1 MLAEKSS
8 TTFTGQTARHELF
21 GKVWEAPHQKA
32 VVCIIHGFGE
42 HLGRYTHVA
51 EYFNEKNIIF
61 ENSYF
66 KNVNS
71 FITLN
76 HLLCNSYH
84 SMYTLRVTTLQ

>member
-21 GKVWEAPHQKA
+21 GKVWKAPDQKA

-51 EYFNEKNIIF
+51 EYFNAKNT
-61 ENSYF
+61 ENTRYGWRLDW
-66 KNVNS
+66 K
-71 FITLN
+71 IEE
-76 HLLCNSYH
+76 
-84 SMYTLRVTTLQ
+84 

>member
-21 GKVWEAPHQKA
+21 GKVWKAPDQKA

-51 EYFNEKNIIF
+51 EYFNEKNIV
-61 ENSYF
+61 YGAKVRVLF
-66 KNVNS
+66 K
-71 FITLN
+71 IL
-76 HLLCNSYH
+76 
-84 SMYTLRVTTLQ
+84 